1 MIRIAMLS
9 RWHVHAND
17 YARQVKGHPDTAIT
31 AVWDEI
37 PERGAAWAKELEA
50 AFEADLDVLLAR
62 SDVDAVIVDAPTN
75 IHGAVMVKAALAGK
89 HIFTEKVM
97 ALTLGECDDI
107 AAAVGKTGVKFC
119 ISFPH
124 RIQPANLFVKKV
136 LDEGLLG
143 EPTLLRVRNAHDG
156 ASAGWLPE
164 HFYDPVACGG
174 GAMMDLGAH
183 PMYLSRWLMG
193 APVSVQS
200 TFHSMT
206 GHQVEDNAVSV
217 IKFESGAIAI
227 SETSLVSPDCPGTL
241 ELYGTLGNV
250 IVGGTEGTVRLS
262 SRVPGHETNG
272 HAVIPADQ
280 LPKALPAPI
289 CQWLDAIR
297 GNGEI
302 HFGLAE
308 GRQLTELM
316 VAAYR

>member
-1 MIRIAMLS
+1 
-9 RWHVHAND
+9 
-17 YARQVKGHPDTAIT
+17 
-31 AVWDEI
+31 
-37 PERGAAWAKELEA
+37 
-50 AFEADLDVLLAR
+50 
-62 SDVDAVIVDAPTN
+62 
-75 IHGAVMVKAALAGK
+75 
-89 HIFTEKVM
+89 
-97 ALTLGECDDI
+97 
-107 AAAVGKTGVKFC
+107 VKFC

-124 RIQPANLFVKKV
+124 RIQPPNLYVKKV

-227 SETSLVSPDCPGTL
+227 AETSLVSPDCPGTL

-262 SRVPGHETNG
+262 SRFPGHETNG

>member
-37 PERGAAWAKELEA
+37 PERGAAWAKELDA
-50 AFEADLDVLLAR
+50 AFEADLDALLAR

-124 RIQPANLFVKKV
+124 RIQPANLYVKKV

-262 SRVPGHETNG
+262 SKVPGHETNG